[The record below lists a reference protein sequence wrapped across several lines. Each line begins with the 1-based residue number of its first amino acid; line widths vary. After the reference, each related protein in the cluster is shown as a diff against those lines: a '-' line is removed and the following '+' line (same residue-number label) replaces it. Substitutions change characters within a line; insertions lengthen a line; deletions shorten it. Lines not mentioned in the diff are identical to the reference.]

1 MKNASCGPRDAIG
14 QVQPETNRLHR
25 SSEIRWEGISGALS
39 IEARFG
45 KFAGRRLRRSVMPW
59 RLMEHGMEQHQGDH
73 LLSEPRRR
81 EIFLALVDAQDRK
94 MGVLESRRWI
104 AKRFRV
110 SDRQIRRIECEGLDS
125 QWPPL

>member
-1 MKNASCGPRDAIG
+1 
-14 QVQPETNRLHR
+14 
-25 SSEIRWEGISGALS
+25 
-39 IEARFG
+39 
-45 KFAGRRLRRSVMPW
+45 
-59 RLMEHGMEQHQGDH
+59 MEQRQEDQ
-73 LLSEPRRR
+73 LLSKTRRR

-110 SDRQIRRIECEGLDS
+110 SDRQIRRIECEGLDR